1 METWSEKTTLK
12 QCHMSSLLSED
23 FGTTHVCLGA
33 KILQAEEPGNAK
45 LLNWEEIWS
54 WFRNKQTKKK
64 QHDWSSEM
72 AEWVEVRSGQGLI
85 M

>member
-64 QHDWSSEM
+64 NSMTGVQKWQSGL
-72 AEWVEVRSGQGLI
+72 RSGVGKA
-85 M
+85 